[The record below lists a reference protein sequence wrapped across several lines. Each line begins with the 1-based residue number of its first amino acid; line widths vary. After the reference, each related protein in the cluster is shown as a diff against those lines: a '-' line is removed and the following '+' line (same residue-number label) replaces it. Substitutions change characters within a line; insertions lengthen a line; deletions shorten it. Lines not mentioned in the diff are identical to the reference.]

1 MFGWK
6 KNIWETLVAA
16 PPEGVLELIFCVY
29 DEKLKL
35 KHHYR
40 SVRDEAIED
49 DRFRF
54 LNEPTQAIETGLLAE
69 AASTGKPAT
78 ISFAYG
84 AGLNK
89 LLYVMPYERKRDKL
103 NLACIQ
109 ISMDRSSPDQAPAA
123 YVCALNE
130 GKAFFLI
137 ADPANHILAV
147 SAKVPEA
154 FGYSSNTLQEV
165 SLAELFGPS
174 DLSMIAS
181 SAPDSNQSILSC
193 VFHCLDGSRRDVEVK
208 KYTATDGCMLFGI
221 SDVTRLQ
228 LNEEITAVASRERR
242 RIGQDLHDSIGQVLT
257 GISLLSR
264 SLANSLERAG
274 SVDCQDAKQVSELA
288 DDANNQIRQ
297 ISRGLMPSEVVQR
310 GLYPSLRE
318 LAQLTTDSCGFTCD
332 AVIDE
337 QVEIHDGAIETHLFR
352 IAQEAVNNAVRHS
365 GGNRITI
372 YISDEDGNP
381 KLKIQDNGRWRHI
394 IENQGGIGLKTMEYR
409 ASAINGQLD
418 IRQLESGGTCVIC
431 QLEAEEFLET
441 KVL

>member
-6 KNIWETLVAA
+6 KNIRETVEAA

-40 SVRDEAIED
+40 SVRDGAIAD

-54 LNEPTQAIETGLLAE
+54 LDDPGQAIQTGLLSE

-78 ISFAYG
+78 ISFSYG

-89 LLYVMPYERKRDKL
+89 FLYVLPYERKQGKL

-109 ISMDRSSPDQAPAA
+109 IAVDRPNPDQAPAA
-123 YVCALNE
+123 DVCALSE
-130 GKAFFLI
+130 GKAFFLLT
-137 ADPANHILAV
+137 DPANQILSV

-154 FGYSSNTLQEV
+154 FGCSSNTLREA
-165 SLAELFGPS
+165 SLNELFGPS
-174 DLSMIAS
+174 DLSMITS
-181 SAPDSNQSILSC
+181 SAPNTNQSVLSC
-193 VFHCLDGSRRDVEVK
+193 VFHCPDGLRRDVEVK
-208 KYTATDGCMLFGI
+208 KYTAPDGCMLFGI
-221 SDVTRLQ
+221 SDVTRPQ
-228 LNEEITAVASRERR
+228 LNEEITAVATRERR

-274 SVDCQDAKQVSELA
+274 SADCQDAKQVSELA
-288 DDANNQIRQ
+288 DDASNQIRQ
-297 ISRGLMPSEVVQR
+297 ISRGLMPSEVVRR

-318 LAQLTTDSCGFTCD
+318 LAQFTTDSCGVTCD

-337 QVEIHDGAIETHLFR
+337 QVEINDGAIETHLFR
-352 IAQEAVNNAVRHS
+352 IAQEAVNNSVRHS
-365 GGNRITI
+365 GGNRISI
-372 YISDEDGNP
+372 FLAAEHGNP
-381 KLKIQDNGRWRHI
+381 KLEIRDNGRWRHI
-394 IENQGGIGLKTMEYR
+394 FENQGGIGLKTMEYR